1 LLDGLDLN
9 EMFGAALGLA
19 EPWRVTSVEFDQEA
33 GRLDLGLDF
42 PRGARFRCPEPG
54 CAKAAGAVHDP
65 AEKTWRH
72 LDSFQ
77 HQAFMPAR
85 VPRGGAPSTACIWW
99 RCRGRGRAA
108 GSRCFS
114 RWRY

>member
-1 LLDGLDLN
+1 MSIPEAALISAGRLMVSSGSMTASVGRSRQWLIPVFTFIDRDVDLN

-54 CAKAAGAVHDP
+54 CAKAA
-65 AEKTWRH
+65 
-72 LDSFQ
+72 
-77 HQAFMPAR
+77 
-85 VPRGGAPSTACIWW
+85 C
-99 RCRGRGRAA
+99 GRGRAA
-108 GSRCFS
+108 GSRCCS
-114 RWRY
+114 RWRC